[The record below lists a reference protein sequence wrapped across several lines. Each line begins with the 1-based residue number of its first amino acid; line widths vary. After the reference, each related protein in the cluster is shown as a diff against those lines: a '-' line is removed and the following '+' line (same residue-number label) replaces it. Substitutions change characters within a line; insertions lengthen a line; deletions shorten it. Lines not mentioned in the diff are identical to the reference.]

1 VRPNYRGMVLPEC
14 DCGSWTRRTT
24 LDHARVTVMPFWW
37 MGLFTSP
44 GGLIIVAAISGG
56 VAFVVLIVINLFKP
70 RKR

>member
-1 VRPNYRGMVLPEC
+1 
-14 DCGSWTRRTT
+14 
-24 LDHARVTVMPFWW
+24 VTVMPFWW

>member
-1 VRPNYRGMVLPEC
+1 MLPEC
-14 DCGSWTRRTT
+14 DCGSWTRALGPRW
-24 LDHARVTVMPFWW
+24 DHARVTVMPFWW